1 MNELVIPHTL
11 FRSFEAIS
19 KQLQAKKAD
28 YGVSVFI
35 SPKDATVTWVGGS
48 NPNYSLIVQP
58 IEKGHGLKQA
68 KFYIPGDFFKHS
80 LKSVIAFNRKSTGSL
95 LLPLIF
101 ELEYKNGK
109 YINAT
114 HVEIPDISIP
124 SLNPIYPS
132 CRKFDLVAAFKKH
145 VEYIDTLPQRAVVEF
160 SIADLDK
167 LDMNV
172 NPLGNFEYLQL
183 ESNSHNLRFQRGGN
197 VGIETL
203 SSNIPLPVTLTIN
216 NETYQQLRHICQET
230 QSQTVAIA
238 QEGELITIRSPEK
251 TVTRSIAGLTAFIET
266 QQNQSTIEVT
276 LIADIQSFKGEIES
290 HADYKSEKKADQC
303 YFLIDD
309 NKIYMSSTISADGLS
324 KAVYAKSIKSE
335 QTRLYRFHPKELIN
349 THINDLISMAQV
361 KICIVINENH
371 ERFFEFYSSTKEG
384 SLPYVQIPVET
395 IDTSVSNINK
405 IKNGCI
411 TKTVQEILETIQQ
424 ENGSAQNEQLELI
437 GF

>member
-58 IEKGHGLKQA
+58 LEKGHGLKQA

-80 LKSVIAFNRKSTGSL
+80 LKSVIAFNRKHRAPQF
-95 LLPLIF
+95 LPLIF

-109 YINAT
+109 YIKAT
-114 HVEIPDISIP
+114 HVEVPDIAMQP
-124 SLNPIYPS
+124 LNPIYPS
-132 CRKFDLVAAFKKH
+132 CRKFHLLAACIKH
-145 VEYIDTLPQRAVVEF
+145 IDYIKTLPKRAVVEF

-172 NPLGNFEYLQL
+172 TRLGNFEYLQL
-183 ESNSHNLRFQRGGN
+183 EPNSHNLRFQRGGN
-197 VGIETL
+197 IGIETVL
-203 SSNIPLPVTLTIN
+203 SKMSVPATLTIN
-216 NETYQQLRHICQET
+216 NETYQQLRQICQET
-230 QSQTVAIA
+230 QAATVKIA
-238 QEGELITIRSPEK
+238 QEGELITIYSPEK

-266 QQNQSTIEVT
+266 QQNHSTIEVT
-276 LIADIQSFKGEIES
+276 LIADIQSFKNEIES
-290 HADYKSEKKADQC
+290 HADYKDAKKADQC

-309 NKIYMSSTISADGLS
+309 SKIYMSSTLSDDGLS

-335 QTRLYRFHPKELIN
+335 QTRLYRFHPKELIK
-349 THINDLISMAQV
+349 THINDLTSMDQV
-361 KICIVINENH
+361 KICIVINKNH

-384 SLPYVQIPVET
+384 ILPYVQIPIEA
-395 IDTSVSNINK
+395 IDLKESDINK
-405 IKNGCI
+405 IKNGCV
-411 TKTVQEILETIQQ
+411 TKTVQETLETIQQ
-424 ENGSAQNEQLELI
+424 EHGLAQNEQFELI